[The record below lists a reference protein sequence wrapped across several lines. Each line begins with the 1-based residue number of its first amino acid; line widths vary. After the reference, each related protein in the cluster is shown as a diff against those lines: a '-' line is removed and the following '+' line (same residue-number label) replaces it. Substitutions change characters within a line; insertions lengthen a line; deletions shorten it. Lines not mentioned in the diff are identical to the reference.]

1 MASGIFRLQVL
12 ESKLSALD
20 ALLQQSYDEEVRL
33 QFDLVKKLLN
43 AIMKQSAEF
52 FIHRTRQLYYF

>member
-43 AIMKQSAEF
+43 AIMKQRAEF